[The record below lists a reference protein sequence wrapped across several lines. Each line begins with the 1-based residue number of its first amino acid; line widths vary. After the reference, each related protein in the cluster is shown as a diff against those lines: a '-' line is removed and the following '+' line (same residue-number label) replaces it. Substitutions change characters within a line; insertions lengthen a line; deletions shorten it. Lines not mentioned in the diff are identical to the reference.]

1 MTPIGRPGPLTER
14 ERFMFETC
22 GYLVIPNALSQD
34 EVDACLDA
42 SRRAHEPLGSGQW
55 RQIGHLH
62 ESEPAIE
69 TLLDHSAVLPKARAL
84 LGDYF
89 IVQSTWCTLQPAHS
103 KAGGYHQDGSAVY
116 EFRRLAI
123 PTPLVQLR
131 VGYYLTDQSRPGMGN
146 MVMIPGS
153 HSTQTPL
160 PKGVIPDEDDLPI
173 HEVICGEP
181 GTALLF
187 HQGVYHRT
195 GSNSMDFDRYT
206 MHIVYAPPWLVPSD
220 RTHNAPDFVAR
231 TTPLRRALLGEWTR
245 PEEPFGVGYSR
256 PPFEDS
262 EQSR

>member
-14 ERFMFETC
+14 ERFMFETS

-103 KAGGYHQDGSAVY
+103 KAGGYHRTLCTLHRGLCHLIGHTMPQTLLREQHRCVARCLVSGLG
-116 EFRRLAI
+116 RRSRSVLAI
-123 PTPLVQLR
+123 RVRHLRTANKADEGRLR
-131 VGYYLTDQSRPGMGN
+131 VP
-146 MVMIPGS
+146 
-153 HSTQTPL
+153 
-160 PKGVIPDEDDLPI
+160 
-173 HEVICGEP
+173 
-181 GTALLF
+181 
-187 HQGVYHRT
+187 
-195 GSNSMDFDRYT
+195 
-206 MHIVYAPPWLVPSD
+206 
-220 RTHNAPDFVAR
+220 
-231 TTPLRRALLGEWTR
+231 
-245 PEEPFGVGYSR
+245 
-256 PPFEDS
+256 
-262 EQSR
+262 